1 MAAITEGLMRLLGG
15 LVLAVVAF
23 SPAQAGV
30 VADADLARV
39 LDAHVKAVQTRDLG
53 ALEKTITSG
62 EQLELIFPNGKRTT
76 TKAEY
81 LAFHKEWFSTSN
93 WTWKLEP
100 LSVVMSD
107 GMAIV
112 TARTHYEEVEDGKT
126 SGGDNWL
133 SLAFRKESGGWRLV
147 HDQNTRV
154 QAAP

>member
-1 MAAITEGLMRLLGG
+1 MRLTVIA
-15 LVLAVVAF
+15 VLTSAF
-23 SPAQAGV
+23 IAPAQAGV

-53 ALEKTITSG
+53 ALEKTVTSG

-81 LAFHKEWFSTSN
+81 LAFHKEWFSSAN
-93 WTWKLEP
+93 WTWTLTP
-100 LSVVMSD
+100 LSVTTSD

-154 QAAP
+154 PAAP